1 MDETSLLAVT
11 AIGTDRPGIVAA
23 VSGALFELGCN
34 LEDATSTILRGHFSI
49 TLIVK
54 ATRSLNVDEVE
65 KALAPVG
72 RDLGLTLTVGRVE
85 EASPTVVDPSH
96 IVSVYGADRP
106 GIVFRVSDALARKG
120 ANVHQLA
127 SRLIG
132 DEATPVYVLML
143 EIVHPEPDGLE
154 AEMEALGAELG
165 VDISVHP
172 AGADIF

>member
-11 AIGTDRPGIVAA
+11 AIGSDRPGIVSA

-34 LEDATSTILRGHFSI
+34 LQDATSTILRGHFSI

-54 ATRSLNVDEVE
+54 ADRSLGVREVE
-65 KALAPVG
+65 DALSRVG
-72 RDLGLTLTVGRVE
+72 RDLGLILTVRPVE
-85 EASPTVVDPSH
+85 EASAAVVDPSH

-106 GIVFRVSDALARKG
+106 GIVFRVSDALARMG
-120 ANVHQLA
+120 ANVTELA

-132 DEATPVYVLML
+132 DDADPVYVLML
-143 EIVHPEPDGLE
+143 EVALPDPQGLE
-154 AEMEALGAELG
+154 AEMEALGVELG

-172 AGADIF
+172 ADADIF

>member
-1 MDETSLLAVT
+1 MDDTSLLAVT
-11 AIGTDRPGIVAA
+11 AIGTDRPGIVSA
-23 VSGALFELGCN
+23 VTGALYELGCN

-54 ATRSLNVDEVE
+54 ATRAPGEVE
-65 KALAPVG
+65 EALEPVG
-72 RDLGLTLTVGRVE
+72 REFGLTLAVKPVE
-85 EASPTVVDPSH
+85 EADTAVVEPSH

-106 GIVFRVSDALARKG
+106 GIVFRVSEALARKG
-120 ANVHQLA
+120 ANVTELA

-132 DEATPVYVLML
+132 EDADPVYVLML
-143 EIVHPEPDGLE
+143 EVALPQPEGLE
-154 AEMEALGAELG
+154 ADMEALGADLG

>member
-1 MDETSLLAVT
+1 MNETSLLAVT
-11 AIGTDRPGIVAA
+11 AIGADRPGIVSA

-34 LEDATSTILRGHFSI
+34 LQDATSTILRGHFSI

-54 ATRSLNVDEVE
+54 ADRSVSVREVE
-65 KALAPVG
+65 EALGSVAG
-72 RDLGLTLTVGRVE
+72 DLELIVTVRPVE
-85 EASPTVVDPSH
+85 EASAAVIEPSH

-106 GIVFRVSDALARKG
+106 GIVFRVTDALARAG
-120 ANVHQLA
+120 ANITELA

-132 DEATPVYVLML
+132 DDADPVYVLML
-143 EIVHPEPDGLE
+143 EVALTDPEGLE
-154 AEMEALGAELG
+154 AQMDSLGKELG

>member
-1 MDETSLLAVT
+1 MNETSLLAVT
-11 AIGTDRPGIVAA
+11 AIGADRPGIVSA

-34 LEDATSTILRGHFSI
+34 LQDATSTILRGHFSI

-54 ATRSLNVDEVE
+54 ADRSVSVRDVE
-65 KALAPVG
+65 AALGGVAG
-72 RDLGLTLTVGRVE
+72 DLELIVTVRPVE
-85 EASPTVVDPSH
+85 EASGAVTDPSH

-106 GIVFRVSDALARKG
+106 GIVFRVTDALARMG
-120 ANVHQLA
+120 ANVTELA

-132 DEATPVYVLML
+132 DDTDPVYVLML
-143 EIVHPEPDGLE
+143 EVALADTQGLE
-154 AEMEALGAELG
+154 AEMESLGRELG

>member
-23 VSGALFELGCN
+23 ISGALFELGCN

-49 TLIVK
+49 TLILK

-85 EASPTVVDPSH
+85 EASPTVVDPVTS
-96 IVSVYGADRP
+96 D
-106 GIVFRVSDALARKG
+106 VFRRK
-120 ANVHQLA
+120 
-127 SRLIG
+127 
-132 DEATPVYVLML
+132 VYK
-143 EIVHPEPDGLE
+143 
-154 AEMEALGAELG
+154 
-165 VDISVHP
+165 
-172 AGADIF
+172 